1 MLAGRHCRMERL
13 PITSCRKGWNNK
25 LVPLSD
31 LNVFSYLTN
40 DVGRALFS
48 HHVKIH
54 LLLSISNRV
63 SMHSLR
69 VHDWVNFH
77 TQLALYIIIWNLYL
91 VLDPFLVFV
100 YSFFSLVITGVCF
113 SDLLS
118 NLHPARNK
126 WDRSYDGGSGL
137 TIAPH
142 SATDADACHKGH
154 PLFCGRGPIIKKWM
168 EEMVA
173 RELHCWKSEIGLHL
187 SMNTYIIE
195 DS

>member
-91 VLDPFLVFV
+91 VLDPFLVLNFYLV
-100 YSFFSLVITGVCF
+100 LVLTHVHVLDFESHAQGVGPKMETVFTCPLNRTSRIKSLQGMLKACYT
-113 SDLLS
+113 LWS
-118 NLHPARNK
+118 NL
-126 WDRSYDGGSGL
+126 
-137 TIAPH
+137 
-142 SATDADACHKGH
+142 
-154 PLFCGRGPIIKKWM
+154 FQ
-168 EEMVA
+168 
-173 RELHCWKSEIGLHL
+173 IGLGY
-187 SMNTYIIE
+187 SCASTYIHYINLE
-195 DS
+195 TTFVTLRPWIQSVSM